1 MNQGGETALMIG
13 IYDKDT
19 VNVLLDMG
27 ADVNMMSQVGT
38 ESFPFNL
45 ISSFFI
51 SLNM

>member
-1 MNQGGETALMIG
+1 MNQGGETALMMG

-38 ESFPFNL
+38 ESFPTNL

-51 SLNM
+51 SHNI